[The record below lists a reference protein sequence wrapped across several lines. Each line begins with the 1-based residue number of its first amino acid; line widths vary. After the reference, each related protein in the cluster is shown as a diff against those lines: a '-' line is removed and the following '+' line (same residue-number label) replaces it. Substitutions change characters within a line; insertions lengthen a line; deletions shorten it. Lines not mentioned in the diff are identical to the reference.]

1 MDQRACELASAEAA
15 CRRAINIATK
25 DMNDALA
32 RERKTKEDAEKR
44 QEQDDNFTEISN
56 HVFGDMLT
64 ENPDVAQ
71 SAFGPHRVISDRWK
85 GMSPAQL
92 AEIRRIQQ
100 AQIEEKE
107 VRHLHCNTYSLPL
120 N

>member
-1 MDQRACELASAEAA
+1 MDQRACELASADAA

-32 RERKTKEDAEKR
+32 RERKAKEDAENR

-107 VRHLHCNTYSLPL
+107 VRHLCCN
-120 N
+120 